1 MNTENK
7 PTVMELQRA
16 QVFHRD
22 AEDWLSEID
31 FMEDEMAFFGELL
44 KNYFM
49 ALAEKDWDEEKVL
62 IKHRRM
68 ITTEIE
74 LMRQRINEHHGH
86 LTTLID
92 QAHPESQERALE
104 AEHYEVATGFKELR
118 KEFNRYKKDLFTNV
132 GEVLKEKKQKRLT
145 H

>member
-7 PTVMELQRA
+7 PTLMELQRA

-22 AEDWLSEID
+22 AEDWLSEIH
-31 FMEDEMAFFGELL
+31 FMRDEMAFFGELL
-44 KNYFM
+44 RNYFM
-49 ALAEKDWDEEKVL
+49 ALAEKDFDEEKEL

-74 LMRQRINEHHGH
+74 LMRQRIHEHHGH
-86 LTTLID
+86 LTTLLD
-92 QAHPESQERALE
+92 ESHPESKERALE
-104 AEHYEVATGFKELR
+104 AEHYEVATGFKDLR
-118 KEFNRYKKDLFTNV
+118 KEFNTYKKDLFANV
-132 GEVLKEKKQKRLT
+132 TQVMKEQKQKRLS

>member
-7 PTVMELQRA
+7 STVMELQRA

-44 KNYFM
+44 RNYFM
-49 ALAEKDWDEEKVL
+49 ALAEKDFDEEKTL

-68 ITTEIE
+68 IATELD
-74 LMRQRINEHHGH
+74 LMRQRIREHHRH
-86 LTTLID
+86 LTTLLD
-92 QAHPESQERALE
+92 ESHPESKERALE
-104 AEHYEVATGFKELR
+104 AEHYEVATGFKDLR
-118 KEFNRYKKDLFTNV
+118 KEFNAYKRDLFRNI
-132 GEVLKEKKQKRLT
+132 GQVLKEQKQKRLSR
-145 H
+145 